1 MSNSTKHSL
10 DRLAEMFKALANPHR
25 LKIFIRL
32 AECCCAEVSD
42 APADGTFSAGT
53 SVGDLGKGVGVVPS
67 TVSHHLKELRRA
79 GLIQMSR
86 CGKSVMCW
94 VEPQV
99 LDSLSGFFAAAGV
112 KKGTTP

>member
-1 MSNSTKHSL
+1 
-10 DRLAEMFKALANPHR
+10 MFKALANPHR
-25 LKIFIRL
+25 LKIFMRL
-32 AECCCAEVSD
+32 AECCCAELGCT
-42 APADGTFSAGT
+42 PGEGT

-99 LDSLSGFFAAAGV
+99 LDSLSGFFAAAGEGAA
-112 KKGTTP
+112 KE